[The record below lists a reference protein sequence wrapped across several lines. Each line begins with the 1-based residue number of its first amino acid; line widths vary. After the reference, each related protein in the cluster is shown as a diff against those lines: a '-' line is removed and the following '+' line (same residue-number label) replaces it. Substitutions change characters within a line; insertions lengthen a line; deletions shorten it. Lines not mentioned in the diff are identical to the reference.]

1 MTLTYERGRLA
12 LFLAA
17 CSAAWSLALTGCSDA
32 APGELSHSHAT
43 ENDHADG
50 HADDDHDGG
59 EHDGEAG
66 ESDPSGRA
74 DSHTE
79 IALTDAERD
88 ALGVVLGAVS
98 RGPVDGWVELPG
110 EVRFD
115 ENRIALV
122 SAPVEGV
129 IRDVFASVGD
139 QVRQGDV
146 LAVLD
151 SRELAEAKAAY
162 LSTLASMELVRP
174 EFERE
179 RALFDRGVSTESRFQ
194 TARRELEEARIAVR
208 SAQYQLDALGV
219 DETAR
224 DALADTETGA
234 LSRYAL
240 IAPMDGVITERH
252 AVRGEFAEAGDVEPT
267 FVIADSRQVWV
278 DAAIYGPDMLRVR
291 QGARA
296 RIRLNDAGLIRSE
309 VSFVA
314 PQIGEATRTGLARLI
329 VDNEDGRLMP
339 GAFVTVELEDAAAA
353 QSLRAP
359 ASAIQMLEGETVV
372 FIPEGDRFEARPVR
386 LGRRGPDYVE
396 IVAGLAVGDA
406 LVVEG
411 AFALKAELQKGEFGD
426 GHAH

>member
-17 CSAAWSLALTGCSDA
+17 CSAAWSLALTGCGDA
-32 APGELSHSHAT
+32 APGELSHSHAD

-50 HADDDHDGG
+50 HAPL
-59 EHDGEAG
+59 GEAG
-66 ESDPSGRA
+66 ESDPSGHA
-74 DSHTE
+74 DSHTD

-162 LSTLASMELVRP
+162 LSTLASLELVRP

-179 RALFDRGVSTESRFQ
+179 RELFDRGVSTESRFQ
-194 TARRELEEARIAVR
+194 TARRALEEARIAVR

-224 DALADTETGA
+224 DALADPETGA

-296 RIRLNDAGLIRSE
+296 RIRLADAEQIASV

-329 VDNEDGRLMP
+329 VDNADGRLMP

-372 FIPEGDRFEARPVR
+372 FVPEGDRFEARPVR

-396 IVAGLAVGDA
+396 IVSGLALGDA

>member
-1 MTLTYERGRLA
+1 MTLNFIRGRFA

-17 CSAAWSLALTGCSDA
+17 CSAAGSLALTGCSDA
-32 APGELSHSHAT
+32 APGELSHAHDDPAAARPSEAEAHG
-43 ENDHADG
+43 EHADEEPHG
-50 HADDDHDGG
+50 TVTLSAQ
-59 EHDGEAG
+59 
-66 ESDPSGRA
+66 
-74 DSHTE
+74 
-79 IALTDAERD
+79 ERD

-98 RGPVDGWVELPG
+98 VGPVDGWVELPG

-224 DALADTETGA
+224 DALADPETGA

-240 IAPMDGVITERH
+240 IAPMAGVITERH

-296 RIRLNDAGLIRSE
+296 RIRLADAEQIASV

-372 FIPEGDRFEARPVR
+372 FVPEGDRFEARPVR

-396 IVAGLAVGDA
+396 IVSGLALGDA

>member
-1 MTLTYERGRLA
+1 MTLNFVRGRFA

-17 CSAAWSLALTGCSDA
+17 CSAAGSLALTGCSDA
-32 APGELSHSHAT
+32 APGELSHSHT
-43 ENDHADG
+43 DENG
-50 HADDDHDGG
+50 HADDHAPL
-59 EHDGEAG
+59 GEAG
-66 ESDPSGRA
+66 ESDPSGHA

-224 DALADTETGA
+224 DALADPETGA

-296 RIRLNDAGLIRSE
+296 RIRLADAEQIASV

-329 VDNEDGRLMP
+329 VDNADGRLMP

-372 FIPEGDRFEARPVR
+372 FVPEGDRFEARPVR
-386 LGRRGPDYVE
+386 LGRRGPDFVE
-396 IVAGLAVGDA
+396 IVSGLALGDA